1 MEVLTL
7 QQKVFMLTIKTPTMK
22 THIEARIKQQQ
33 QQQKRPEER
42 INTLQ
47 SSLQSLPSCA
57 TMSPGAWRKY
67 GLKKRS

>member
-33 QQQKRPEER
+33 QQQKKTRGK
-42 INTLQ
+42 N
-47 SSLQSLPSCA
+47 
-57 TMSPGAWRKY
+57 
-67 GLKKRS
+67 

>member
-33 QQQKRPEER
+33 QQKKKDQRKELIPY
-42 INTLQ
+42 NPAYKV
-47 SSLQSLPSCA
+47 SLHVLPCHLE
-57 TMSPGAWRKY
+57 PGGSMA
-67 GLKKRS
+67 